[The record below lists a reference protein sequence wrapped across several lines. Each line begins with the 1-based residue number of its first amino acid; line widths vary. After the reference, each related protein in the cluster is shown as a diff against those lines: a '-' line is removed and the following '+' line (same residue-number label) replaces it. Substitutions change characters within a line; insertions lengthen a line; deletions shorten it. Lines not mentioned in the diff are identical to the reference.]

1 MRVSTRALCL
11 ALSLGALTSCTCN
24 RADQEPQ
31 KPSAPAPAG
40 TTASTQPPPPPKLTA
55 ADLQPSY
62 SAVSEEGALPT
73 SVVVRFARDVFTD
86 QKIGVAGKA
95 TVLELRPAVPG
106 KLAVTGRAELTFT
119 ASAPFQPGTTYDV
132 QLRSVETTDGVLN
145 DPGEGRWTGSFTT
158 PAFQLLRLALNRT
171 EQGLNDMELDLVFSG
186 PVSASEVSAATK
198 WTVNGKSAKSGGWS
212 NPAPNVARARVSR
225 IGWEAVSEV
234 TASMA
239 AGVHLKG
246 EKATAPAAE
255 RSLSVETSSREMNV
269 SGATVGEAGNG
280 FHVDVACSAEIEEK
294 EAKDRSLG
302 RVERNWRRGNGEWI
316 RYCQLDDATATQ
328 FIHFKPA
335 VKVSVAPA
343 EAGFRIFGDFHKGS
357 YKLRLDA
364 GLHAADGAVL
374 PSAFEASVTF
384 PERTPKLTF
393 ATSGRYLPRSAW
405 KNLAVQHL
413 NTSDALLS
421 IRQVP
426 PENLVF
432 WMTEPSEA
440 FTDRTSN
447 LVVENVPVKLGGGRD
462 VMATTFL
469 DVAALAP
476 NAPKGLLEIALQ
488 GANNA
493 SKDTRRLL
501 LTDLNLVAK
510 MRAAPPDAPWR
521 QSVDVWAT
529 DISTNSGVGGVEVK
543 LIRRSGFVLASCNT
557 SGDGHCLAAIG
568 EPKDADKSAPYALVA
583 TKGSDLTYLKFDE
596 LKTEVSEADV
606 SGEPYTSDKPY
617 RAAAYSDR
625 GVYRPGEKVHL
636 AAVLRDAANAAPP
649 EGMPVVA
656 QITDPRSSTFKKVTL
671 KTNPAGMVSYDVQL
685 PPFAP
690 TGHYTLAVEVAGKQA
705 STYDFQVEEFVPER
719 MKVDAAFTRPGAL
732 FAEEVPAKI
741 TARYLF
747 GGVPAKH
754 KVELT
759 CALEPA
765 AFKPKENAQLT
776 YGPWAAAGKTRQ
788 GVTLGQR
795 ESELDAQGQAALI
808 CPHDLSPRAVLEG
821 PAKLVASAAVF
832 EAGSGRTTVGKASL
846 MVHPDKFYVG
856 VTTSATKGK
865 AGQPIPVTGAVVDW
879 NGAPITTVGK
889 VTVELVRLDEDYGWY
904 YDEDEGRGTYQ
915 VSLRP
920 VQESSTTVK
929 VENGRFTVT
938 LTPQQESSGFLV
950 RARAGKARSELHLD
964 GDGHY
969 WGEWDEYGNR
979 HTVERTPRPA
989 RPTWVALE
997 APPRV
1002 KVGEDVTVHL
1012 KSPFKGRA
1020 LFTVETNQV
1029 LKSEW
1034 RDVPAGDAT
1043 WTFSVEK
1050 LVPNVYV
1057 TALVVKD
1064 PHLDSK
1070 EAFMPDRAF
1079 GLRSIQV
1086 DPVELRHTV
1095 KLEVP
1100 SEIRSRAKLTVKLD
1114 TGEKEDGAF
1123 ATIAV
1128 VDEGILQLT
1137 SFKTP
1142 APLDQ
1147 LFAARALGVET
1158 YETVGWAVG
1167 LPAAGPSKSSGG
1179 DEDES
1184 GGGQAPGRVQP
1195 VKPVALWSGI
1205 IPIGKDGKVSYT
1217 FEVPQYRGK
1226 LRVMVV
1232 TSAGKRVGSAE
1243 ASVVVKDPIVL
1254 QTTMPRFLVAGDE
1267 VQIPVF
1273 LTNLSGQKQ
1282 EVHLSLQAEM
1292 LPVPGLVA
1300 APDEPSPL
1308 KLLGRSEATVVIAD
1322 GASSTSVFQAK
1333 AVRPT
1338 GAAKLKVTAK
1348 AGSLEVRDEAD
1359 VPFVPAGPRE
1369 RRLEQIELTAG
1380 TLDLTPH
1387 LKGWMPT
1394 SEDSTFW
1401 VTANPYGQAFDHLK
1415 HLVHYPY
1422 G

>member
-1 MRVSTRALCL
+1 MRASTRTLCL
-11 ALSLGALTSCTCN
+11 ALSLCALASCTCN
-24 RADQEPQ
+24 RADQGPQ
-31 KPSAPAPAG
+31 KPAGPQPAG
-40 TTASTQPPPPPKLTA
+40 PTASTQPPAPPKLTA

-62 SAVSEEGALPT
+62 SAVSEEGSLPT
-73 SVVVRFARDVFTD
+73 AVVVRFARDLFPE
-86 QKIGVAGKA
+86 QKSGPAGKD
-95 TVLELRPAVPG
+95 TVLELRPHVPG
-106 KLAVTGRAELTFT
+106 KLAITGRAELTFT
-119 ASAPFQPGTTYDV
+119 PGIPLAPSQTYEV
-132 QLRSVETTDGVLN
+132 ELRSVDTPDGVVK

-158 PAFQLLRLALNRT
+158 PAFQLLRLALNRNEPDT
-171 EQGLNDMELDLVFSG
+171 GFMELDLVFSG
-186 PVSASEVSAATK
+186 PVLVNEVSAATK
-198 WTVNGKSAKSGGWS
+198 WTVND
-212 NPAPNVARARVSR
+212 APVTAERWLAPSPNTVRARVQR
-225 IGWEAVSEV
+225 KGGRAVTEV
-234 TASMA
+234 KASVS
-239 AGVHLKG
+239 AGVHLKDQ
-246 EKATAPAAE
+246 KATAPGAE
-255 RSLSVETSSREMNV
+255 RTLTIETGHDMLIA
-269 SGATVGEAGNG
+269 GASVGEAASG
-280 FHVDVACSAEIEEK
+280 FYVDVQCSSEIDEK
-294 EAKDRSLG
+294 QARDRSLG
-302 RVERNWRRGNGEWI
+302 RVEQRYRGGGRYDWF
-316 RYCQLDDATATQ
+316 RYCQLDDATAAQ
-328 FIHFKPA
+328 FIHFKPG
-335 VKVSVAPA
+335 VKVSVAPS
-343 EAGFRIFGDFHKGS
+343 EAGFRVFGDFHKGQ

-364 GLHAADGAVL
+364 GLRATDGAIL
-374 PSAFEASVTF
+374 PGAYEQSFTF
-384 PERTPKLTF
+384 PERTPKLSF
-393 ATSGRYLPRSAW
+393 SSSGRYLPRSAW
-405 KNLAVQHL
+405 KSLPVQHL
-413 NTSDALLS
+413 NTTDAVLS

-447 LVVENVPVKLGGGRD
+447 LVLEGAQVKLGGKRD
-462 VMATTFL
+462 AMTTTFV

-488 GANNA
+488 GAGTA
-493 SKDTRRLL
+493 VKDSRRLL

-510 MRAAPPDAPWR
+510 KRAAPPEAPWR

-529 DISTNSGVGGVEVK
+529 DMTSNAAVGGVEVK
-543 LIRRSGFVLASCNT
+543 LIRRSGYSLASCTT

-568 EPKDADKSAPYALVA
+568 ELKDADKSPPYALVA
-583 TKGSDLTYLKFDE
+583 TKGADLTYLKFEE
-596 LKTEVSEADV
+596 LKTEVSEAEIA
-606 SGEPYTSDKPY
+606 GEPYTSDKPY

-636 AAVLRDAANAAPP
+636 VAVLRDASNAAPP
-649 EGMPVVA
+649 AGMPVVA
-656 QITDPRSSTFKKVTL
+656 RLTDPRASTFKKVTL
-671 KTNPAGMVSYDVQL
+671 KTNAAGMVTYDVQL

-690 TGHYTLAVEVAGKQA
+690 TGHYKLAVDVAGKEA
-705 STYDFQVEEFVPER
+705 SDYDFQVEEFVPER

-732 FAEEVPAKI
+732 FAEDVPAKI

-754 KVELT
+754 KLELT

-765 AFKPKENAQLT
+765 AFKPRENAQLT
-776 YGPWAAAGKTRQ
+776 YGPWTAAGKSRQ
-788 GVTLGQR
+788 GVALGQLQ
-795 ESELDAQGQAALI
+795 SELDQQGQAAVV

-821 PAKLVASAAVF
+821 PAKVVASAAVF

-846 MVHPDKFYVG
+846 LIHPDKFYVG
-856 VTTSATKGK
+856 VTSSATKGK
-865 AGQPIPVTGAVVDW
+865 AGQAIPVSGAVVDW
-879 NGAPITTVGK
+879 NGAPVLTVGK

-920 VQESSTTVK
+920 VQDSAATVK
-929 VENGRFTVT
+929 VENGRFTATVT
-938 LTPQQESSGFLV
+938 PTQDAAGFLV
-950 RARAGKARSELHLD
+950 RVRAGKTRSELHLD

-969 WGEWDEYGNR
+969 WGEWGEYGGNAQA
-979 HTVERTPRPA
+979 VERTPRPA
-989 RPTWVALE
+989 RPTWVALD
-997 APPRV
+997 APGRV
-1002 KVGEDVTVHL
+1002 KVGEDVAVHFR
-1012 KSPFKGRA
+1012 SPFKGRA

-1079 GLRSIQV
+1079 GLRSVQV
-1086 DPVELRHTV
+1086 DPAELRHAV

-1100 SEIRSRAKLTVKLD
+1100 SEIRSRARLTVKLD

-1137 SFKTP
+1137 NFKTP

-1158 YETVGWAVG
+1158 YETVGWALG

-1179 DEDES
+1179 DEAPE
-1184 GGGQAPGRVQP
+1184 GGQAPGRVQP

-1205 IPIGKDGKVSYT
+1205 IPVGKDGKASYT

-1232 TSAGKRVGSAE
+1232 TAAGKRVGSAE

-1254 QTTMPRFLVAGDE
+1254 QTTMPRFLVDGDE

-1282 EVHLSLQAEM
+1282 EVHLQLQAEM
-1292 LPVPGLVA
+1292 LPVPGMTTGL
-1300 APDEPSPL
+1300 DEPSPL

-1333 AVRPT
+1333 AVRPV

-1348 AGSLEVRDEAD
+1348 AGSLEVKDEAD
-1359 VPFVPAGPRE
+1359 VPFIPAGPRE
-1369 RRLEQIELTAG
+1369 RRLEQIELTSG
-1380 TLDLTPH
+1380 TMDLTPH

-1401 VTANPYGQAFDHLK
+1401 VTSNPYGQAFDHLK